1 MYNPTVLDHFQNPR
15 NVGELP
21 DNDDDDGTT
30 VVAEVSNPVCGDV
43 LKLWVKVR
51 EGKTA
56 EVSFKVSGC
65 VPSVACGSAL
75 TEMIKGKAVSELKIT
90 ADDLEKRLQGLPAAS
105 RHAAQL
111 AADSWR
117 AVLEKL

>member
-1 MYNPTVLDHFQNPR
+1 MYNSTVLDHFQNPR

-21 DNDDDDGTT
+21 DDDTDAVIET
-30 VVAEVSNPVCGDV
+30 SNPVCGDV
-43 LKLWVKVR
+43 LKLWVKV
-51 EGKTA
+51 EDGKIA
-56 EVSFKVSGC
+56 DVSFKVSGC

-75 TEMIKGKAVSELKIT
+75 TEMIKGHAISELNIT
-90 ADDLEKRLQGLPAAS
+90 AEEIEETLQGLPAAS

-111 AADSWR
+111 AADAWR

>member
-1 MYNPTVLDHFQNPR
+1 MYNSTVLDHFQNPR

-21 DNDDDDGTT
+21 NDVDGTT
-30 VVAEVSNPVCGDV
+30 AVAEVSNPVCGDV
-43 LKLWVKVR
+43 LKLWVKVQ
-51 EGKTA
+51 EGKVA

-75 TEMIKGKAVSELKIT
+75 TEMIKGRAVSELKIT
-90 ADDLEKRLQGLPAAS
+90 ADDLEERLHGLPAAS

-111 AADSWR
+111 AADAWR

>member
-1 MYNPTVLDHFQNPR
+1 MYNSTVLDHFQNPR

-21 DNDDDDGTT
+21 NDVDGATA
-30 VVAEVSNPVCGDV
+30 VAEVSNPVCGDI
-43 LKLWVKVR
+43 LKLWVKVQ
-51 EGKTA
+51 EGKVA

-75 TEMIKGKAVSELKIT
+75 TEMIKGRAVSELKIA
-90 ADDLEKRLQGLPAAS
+90 ADEIEERVQGLPAAS

-111 AADSWR
+111 AADACR

>member
-1 MYNPTVLDHFQNPR
+1 MYNSTVLDHFQNPR
-15 NVGELP
+15 NVGELA
-21 DNDDDDGTT
+21 DDDDDANTIA
-30 VVAEVSNPVCGDV
+30 VAEVTNPVCGDI
-43 LKLWVKVR
+43 LKLWVKVQ
-51 EGKTA
+51 EGKVA

-75 TEMIKGKAVSELKIT
+75 TEMIKGRAVSELKIT
-90 ADDLEKRLQGLPAAS
+90 ADDIEERVQGLPAAS

-111 AADSWR
+111 AADAWR